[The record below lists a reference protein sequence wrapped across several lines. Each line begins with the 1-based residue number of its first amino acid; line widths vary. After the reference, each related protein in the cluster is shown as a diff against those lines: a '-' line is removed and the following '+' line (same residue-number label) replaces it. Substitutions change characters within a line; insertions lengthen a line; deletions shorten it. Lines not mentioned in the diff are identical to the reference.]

1 MAIQGDAL
9 GPAYVIQ
16 SYNHK
21 HNVWAV
27 TVIDNLKRGPG
38 KGGIRMTG
46 SVSAEEVARLARA
59 MTLKCAMADLPFGG
73 AKSGITVDPK
83 TISKEAKREI
93 VTWFG
98 ESLRMYAPK
107 YYISAPDIN
116 MAEEEMRWFVEGHGD
131 PKTITG
137 KPKDLGGLP
146 HELGSTGFGVA
157 HSAKMALE
165 WKKIPIQGATAAI
178 EGYGNVGVFAHKFLE
193 EIGAKIIAV
202 SDSRGGIYNPNG
214 LKHSELLA
222 IKQTKGTVVEHDKGE
237 KIEGKKIFELDVDV
251 LIPAALP
258 DVINPSNAENVRAK
272 IIVEAANIAIVPK
285 CVEELHKRGVLV
297 IPDFVANAGGVI
309 SSYAEH
315 MGYDEKKMFELV
327 QEKIE
332 KSVKAM
338 LERSKEKGEIPR
350 RAAEVI
356 ALERLIPHI

>member
-1 MAIQGDAL
+1 MKGDTL
-9 GPAYVIQ
+9 GPSYVIQ
-16 SYNHK
+16 MYNPK
-21 HNVWAV
+21 HDVWAV
-27 TVIDNLKRGPG
+27 TVIDNIGRGPG

-46 SVSAEEVARLARA
+46 TVGVEEVSRLARA

-73 AKSGITVDPK
+73 AKSGIMVDPK

-93 VTWFG
+93 VVWFG
-98 ESLRMYAPK
+98 EQLRMYAPK

-131 PKTITG
+131 PKAITG

-165 WKKIPIQGATAAI
+165 FKGIPVQGATIAI

-193 EIGAKIIAV
+193 EMGAKIVAV
-202 SDSRGGIYNPNG
+202 SDSRGGVYDPQG
-214 LKHSELLA
+214 LKHAELS
-222 IKQTKGTVVEHDKGE
+222 KTKETKGTVTAHDKGE

-258 DVINPSNAENVRAK
+258 DVINYSNVENVKAK
-272 IIVEAANIAIVPK
+272 IIVEGANISIVPDL
-285 CVEELHKRGVLV
+285 VEPLHTRGVLI

-327 QEKIE
+327 REKIE
-332 KSVKAM
+332 KSVNAM
-338 LERSKEKGEIPR
+338 LERSKATGQILR
-350 RAAEVI
+350 QAAEAI
-356 ALERLIPHI
+356 ALERLA

>member
-1 MAIQGDAL
+1 MQGDTL
-9 GPAYVIQ
+9 GPSYIIQ
-16 SYNHK
+16 MYNPK
-21 HNVWAV
+21 HNVWAA
-27 TVIDNLKRGPG
+27 TVIDNIKRGPG

-46 SVSAEEVARLARA
+46 TVGVEEVSRLARA

-131 PKTITG
+131 PKAITG

-157 HSAKMALE
+157 HSARMALDS
-165 WKKIPIQGATAAI
+165 KGISVTGATIAI

-193 EIGAKIIAV
+193 EMGANIVAV
-202 SDSRGGIYNPNG
+202 SDSRGAIYDASG

-222 IKQTKGTVVEHDKGE
+222 TKQSKGSVTEHGTGE

-258 DVINPSNAENVRAK
+258 DVINKSNVENIKAK
-272 IIVEAANIAIVPK
+272 IIVEGANISIVSE
-285 CVEELHKRGVLV
+285 CVEELHRRGVLV

-315 MGYDEKKMFELV
+315 VGYDEKKMFELV
-327 QEKIE
+327 KEKIE

-338 LERSKEKGEIPR
+338 LERSKKTGEIPR
-350 RAAEVI
+350 SAAEAI
-356 ALERLIPHI
+356 ALERLG